1 MLIPLFAIDQ
11 PGLHG
16 GRVQYHDWRLK
27 AHIHL
32 LATTLLPEQPNPA
45 KPIKPMVSSNPQFV
59 VELDHVGFAQIGAG
73 LNS

>member
-1 MLIPLFAIDQ
+1 VLIPLFAIDQ
-11 PGLHG
+11 PGQHG
-16 GRVQYHDWRLK
+16 GRVQNHDWRRQGTL
-27 AHIHL
+27 HL